1 MINSLVPSSPD
12 ILEKVY
18 DACWQAGPPV
28 DFMLTAQ
35 SNFSSFSARICRL
48 DRFSPIVMDFGFGPR
63 DLEMQGLCIERCPLR
78 LQTE

>member
-48 DRFSPIVMDFGFGPR
+48 DRFSYSNGFWLWSKRPR
-63 DLEMQGLCIERCPLR
+63 DARTLH
-78 LQTE
+78 